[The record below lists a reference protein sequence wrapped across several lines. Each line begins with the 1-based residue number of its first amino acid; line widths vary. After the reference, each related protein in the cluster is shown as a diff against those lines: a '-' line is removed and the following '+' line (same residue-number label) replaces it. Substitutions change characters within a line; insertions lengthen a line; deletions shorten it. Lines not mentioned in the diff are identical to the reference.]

1 MQRSILRL
9 FVLIA
14 LLFSGC
20 SSEKNTFLNR
30 QFHNTTSRYNALFY
44 AQNNLLE
51 LEKAIEKSHQ
61 EDYSQVLPIFFP
73 IDSAIIDQNE
83 ELLTGIREFS
93 SKAIEWHKI
102 SKWVDDSFFLLG
114 MADYYDARFD
124 DASNTFRYLN
134 VNSKKKRIRHR
145 SLIQLM
151 RQFTDQKN
159 FDDAAYVIDYL
170 SKESGINK
178 DNRFILYKNLAYYYD
193 KRGEVNG
200 KIGALDRALGL
211 TKDKKEKSRINFILA
226 QLYQREGL
234 DALAYSYYQE
244 ALKGNPPYERS
255 FFAQLFAQ
263 QVAELNKS
271 KDVRKVRGYYD
282 DLYKDSKNLDLRDVI
297 LYEKA
302 IFELKQDNIEE
313 AEDLLIKAAK
323 EDGKNPVQKGYIYRK
338 LAEISYDIKKDF
350 RSTKFYLDSALTHIK
365 QSDLIYNELTEQKGI
380 FDNYVRQF
388 DVISKNDS
396 LISLSQ
402 LSPEEQEL
410 VAERF
415 IKQEEERLIREA
427 EENAKPKSTGIFEN
441 LLAFGGRGSGESFY
455 FDNSVAMQQGSI
467 DFYRIWGNRT
477 LEDNWR
483 RNVQGFQTTDR
494 SGNQTSNEVR
504 ADENGNSSEEE
515 NPILAQIPDKESLLA
530 QIPKTPAAINALKE
544 ELEIAYFE
552 MGKLLFFDFKEPK
565 MSIEYLEG
573 LITSY
578 PNSNKKAEAYYILF
592 LANQES
598 GGNEKLYAE
607 RLNREFP
614 ESPFTF
620 SVNNPD
626 GIKGNQAFLE
636 SSKLYKDAYDLYY
649 QREYVGARSVI
660 RNTLENFPLTKNTEK
675 LLLLDIMISGKIDD
689 KERYKGRLENYIQV
703 TENQDLV
710 KMARN
715 MLLALTGDDVK
726 EEQKTDQLIAK
737 DEDTEETPVLGEIEE
752 EDEEDSP
759 YRENPNQTHIFVIA
773 LEPEKAKDAKNLL
786 ADLEAFHMQN
796 FASARLRTG
805 NMNLSREEAIFI
817 VSPFSNAEKALDYRN
832 KFMNS
837 FNSASIEDS
846 DKENCFLISIENFQ
860 ELNRRKNL
868 NEYRQF
874 YNKVYK

>member
-1 MQRSILRL
+1 
-9 FVLIA
+9 
-14 LLFSGC
+14 
-20 SSEKNTFLNR
+20 
-30 QFHNTTSRYNALFY
+30 
-44 AQNNLLE
+44 
-51 LEKAIEKSHQ
+51 
-61 EDYSQVLPIFFP
+61 
-73 IDSAIIDQNE
+73 
-83 ELLTGIREFS
+83 
-93 SKAIEWHKI
+93 
-102 SKWVDDSFFLLG
+102 
-114 MADYYDARFD
+114 
-124 DASNTFRYLN
+124 
-134 VNSKKKRIRHR
+134 
-145 SLIQLM
+145 
-151 RQFTDQKN
+151 
-159 FDDAAYVIDYL
+159 
-170 SKESGINK
+170 
-178 DNRFILYKNLAYYYD
+178 
-193 KRGEVNG
+193 
-200 KIGALDRALGL
+200 
-211 TKDKKEKSRINFILA
+211 
-226 QLYQREGL
+226 
-234 DALAYSYYQE
+234 
-244 ALKGNPPYERS
+244 
-255 FFAQLFAQ
+255 
-263 QVAELNKS
+263 
-271 KDVRKVRGYYD
+271 
-282 DLYKDSKNLDLRDVI
+282 
-297 LYEKA
+297 
-302 IFELKQDNIEE
+302 
-313 AEDLLIKAAK
+313 
-323 EDGKNPVQKGYIYRK
+323 
-338 LAEISYDIKKDF
+338 
-350 RSTKFYLDSALTHIK
+350 
-365 QSDLIYNELTEQKGI
+365 
-380 FDNYVRQF
+380 
-388 DVISKNDS
+388 
-396 LISLSQ
+396 
-402 LSPEEQEL
+402 
-410 VAERF
+410 
-415 IKQEEERLIREA
+415 
-427 EENAKPKSTGIFEN
+427 
-441 LLAFGGRGSGESFY
+441 
-455 FDNSVAMQQGSI
+455 
-467 DFYRIWGNRT
+467 
-477 LEDNWR
+477 
-483 RNVQGFQTTDR
+483 

-504 ADENGNSSEEE
+504 ADENGDSSEEE

-846 DKENCFLISIENFQ
+846 DKENCFLISIEYLQ
-860 ELNRRKNL
+860 ELNRRYNL
-868 NEYRQF
+868 I
-874 YNKVYK
+874 V